1 MLLEMFIIKYNCIS
15 LSPCLHYARFFSLTV
30 HHRKDCPMADISFK
44 VPNKKTLVGIGIA
57 LGSLL
62 LTLLLFRTSFTYGTL
77 GINIFQALE
86 RKGPD
91 LLMRVRGER
100 AHSDNIMMI
109 RIDEYTINMV
119 GTYPVPRD
127 QVGTVMAL
135 LGLAGAKAVAFDIFL
150 DPPTSR
156 DSVESEAMVQLLEQ
170 TNNDFQIIGPFI
182 PAKTAQA
189 DIAPLQD
196 STADVV
202 VGHFGIHAPPGL
214 PFPNAPYLEVYPFPA
229 LAEASSGVGHAVVIP
244 DSTDGIIRS
253 VPLFIQYYGKLY
265 PSLGLAL
272 AMNEMD
278 LRNTPIS
285 FEVTDEGTTVH
296 IGNLEIPTGP
306 DGDMHINFVG
316 NNDVFP
322 SVSFYDVLEKGV
334 QQDETFMSQFKDK
347 VCIIGPTTRTVGDYY
362 AMPFS
367 EQTPGYLAHAN
378 VYDMIATNNFIYQ
391 AAPGVQ
397 IFILILLIGVIGFVA
412 TSKQMRIGVITLL
425 ATMVLYAVVVYFAFT
440 SGSIVYSLIEPLFG
454 MSLCFVATVSFRAAT
469 EGKQRKMITNMFE
482 RYVDRAVVQQLIDDP
497 KMLKLGGEMKEITLL
512 FSDIKG
518 FTTISEKL
526 GPENLVKLINAYLNE
541 MTFVIMKHRGT
552 VDKFIGDA
560 IMAFWGA
567 PIDDPE
573 APFHACAAALEMQSR
588 LEAFQAKWKK
598 HGDIVLKQRVGINT
612 GPCIVGNMGSETKF
626 NYTAMGDAVNVAS
639 RLESVNK
646 QYGTYIMMSDVT
658 YHRVS
663 KRVHSRVIDKVVVMG
678 KTEPIRIHELMGLA
692 EKPLGEYTKNFLE
705 AFNEGIAAYQQRK
718 WDEGI
723 ALMEHAMKQIPDD
736 PVCQLYIE
744 RMKLYQLNPPDS
756 NWNGV
761 FVLGSK

>member
-1 MLLEMFIIKYNCIS
+1 MAGLSIK
-15 LSPCLHYARFFSLTV
+15 L
-30 HHRKDCPMADISFK
+30 
-44 VPNKKTLVGIGIA
+44 PNKKTLVGIGIA

-62 LTLLLFRTSFTYGTL
+62 ITLLFFRSSFVYDTL
-77 GINIFQALE
+77 GVDIFQALE
-86 RKGPD
+86 HKGPD
-91 LLMRVRGER
+91 LLMRIRGER
-100 AHSDNIMMI
+100 AHSDNIVMI

-135 LGLAGAKAVAFDIFL
+135 LGAYGAKAVAFDIFL
-150 DPPTSR
+150 DPPTER
-156 DSVESEAMVQLLEQ
+156 DSAESEVMVQLLEK
-170 TNNDFQIIGPFI
+170 TPNDFHIIGPFV
-182 PAKTAQA
+182 PSKTQQS
-189 DIAPLQD
+189 DIAARED
-196 STADVV
+196 SSADVV
-202 VGHFGIHAPPGL
+202 VGRFGVPAPEGL
-214 PFPNAPYLEVYPFPA
+214 PFPKAPYLEVYPFEA
-229 LAEASSGVGHAVVIP
+229 LAQASTGVGHAILIP
-244 DSTDGIIRS
+244 DSADGIIRS

-272 AMNEMD
+272 AMNELD
-278 LRNTPIS
+278 LRNKPIS
-285 FEVTDEGTTVH
+285 FEPTDEGAL
-296 IGNLEIPTGP
+296 IRWGNLEIPTGP
-306 DGDMHINFVG
+306 EGDMHINFIG
-316 NNDVFP
+316 NNDVIP
-322 SVSFYDVLEKGV
+322 SVSFYDILEKGV
-334 QQDETFMSQFKDK
+334 PGPNQDEKFMSQFKGK

-378 VYDMIATNNFIYQ
+378 VYDMIVTNNFIHR
-391 AAPGVQ
+391 AGAGVQ
-397 IFILILLIGVIGFVA
+397 ILILIILISAVGFVA
-412 TSKQMRIGVITLL
+412 TSKPMRIGVVTLL
-425 ATMVLYAVVVYFAFT
+425 AVIVVYAVFVYFAFT
-440 SGSIVYSLIEPLFG
+440 GGAIVYSLIEPFFG

-482 RYVDRAVVQQLIDDP
+482 RYVDKTVVQQLIDDP

-541 MTFVIMKHRGT
+541 MTYVIMKHRGT

-567 PIDDPE
+567 PIDDPD

-588 LEAFQAKWKK
+588 LEAFQARWKK
-598 HGDIVLKQRVGINT
+598 HGDIVIKQRVGINT
-612 GPCIVGNMGSETKF
+612 GPCIVGNMGSESKF

-646 QYGTYIMMSDVT
+646 QFGTYIMMSEFT
-658 YHRVS
+658 HQRIA
-663 KRVHSRVIDKVVVMG
+663 KRVHSREIDKVVVMG
-678 KTEPIRIHELMGLA
+678 KTEPIRIYELMGLTD
-692 EKPLGEYTKNFLE
+692 KPIGEQMKNFLE
-705 AFNEGIAAYQQRK
+705 AYNEGIQAYQQRK

-723 ALMEHAMKQIPDD
+723 ALMEHAMKQVPND
-736 PVCQLYIE
+736 PVCQLYVE
-744 RMKLYQLNPPDS
+744 RMRLFQLNPPDAQ
-756 NWNGV
+756 WNGV

>member
-1 MLLEMFIIKYNCIS
+1 
-15 LSPCLHYARFFSLTV
+15 
-30 HHRKDCPMADISFK
+30 MADFSFK
-44 VPNKKTLVGIGIA
+44 TPNKTTLAGIGIA
-57 LGSLL
+57 VGSLL
-62 LTLLLFRTSFTYGTL
+62 LSILLFRTSFTYDTL
-77 GINIFQALE
+77 GINVFEALE

-91 LLMRVRGER
+91 LLMRIRGER
-100 AHSDNIMMI
+100 AHSNNLMMI
-109 RIDEYTINMV
+109 RIDEYTINMI

-135 LGLAGAKAVAFDIFL
+135 LGAYGAKAVAFDIFV
-150 DPPTSR
+150 DSPTER
-156 DSVESEAMVQLLEQ
+156 DQAESDQMVQLLDA
-170 TNNDFQIIGPFI
+170 TPNDFQIIGPFV
-182 PAKTAQA
+182 PSKTRQE
-189 DIAPLQD
+189 DIAPLED
-196 STADVV
+196 SSADSV
-202 VGHFGIHAPPGL
+202 VGRFGIPAPTGL
-214 PFPNAPYLEVYPFPA
+214 PFPKAPYLEVYPFPE
-229 LAEASSGVGHAVVIP
+229 LARVSTGVGHAIVIP
-244 DSTDGIIRS
+244 DSVDGIIRS

-278 LRNTPIS
+278 LQNNAIS

-296 IGNLEIPTGP
+296 LGNLEIPTGP
-306 DGDMHINFVG
+306 EGDMHINFIG
-316 NNDVFP
+316 NTDVIP
-322 SVSFYDVLEKGV
+322 SVSFYDVLEKGL
-334 QQDETFMSQFKDK
+334 QRDEKFLSQFKGK

-367 EQTPGYLAHAN
+367 EQTPGYIAHAN
-378 VYDMIATNNFIYQ
+378 VYDMIVTNNFIHQ
-391 AAPGVQ
+391 AGSGVQ
-397 IFILILLIGVIGFVA
+397 ILILILLISAVGFVA

-425 ATMVLYAVVVYFAFT
+425 ATMTLYAVFVYFAFT
-440 SGSIVYSLIEPLFG
+440 SGAIVYSLIEPLFG

-541 MTFVIMKHRGT
+541 MTAVIMKHRGT

-567 PIDDPE
+567 PIDDPD
-573 APFHACAAALEMQSR
+573 AAFHASAAALEMQNR
-588 LEAFQAKWKK
+588 LEALQSKWKK

-612 GPCIVGNMGSETKF
+612 GPCIVGNMGSESKF

-639 RLESVNK
+639 RLEGVNK
-646 QYGTYIMMSDVT
+646 QYGTYILMSEVT
-658 YHRVS
+658 HNKVA
-663 KRVHSRVIDKVVVMG
+663 KRVHAREIDKVVVMG
-678 KTEPIRIHELMGLA
+678 KTEPIRIYELMGLA
-692 EKPLGEYTKNFLE
+692 DKPLGEYTRNFLE
-705 AFNEGIAAYQQRK
+705 AFNEGIVAYQQRK

-723 ALMEHAMKQIPDD
+723 ALMEHAMKQIPND

-756 NWNGV
+756 NWSGV